1 MQLFKKTNILLNYNN
16 NLPKNMNS
24 ETLVSKYSVTMCF
37 FSRLRL
43 ICKSKALVDN
53 YEIIASLLSNVG
65 CCRLDNEDCIHYS
78 SLDKSQQNALA
89 IVADGMGGHAAGE
102 TASHEAVHSIQ
113 SHYFAKKYF
122 SNPIRT
128 LKNAVIRANTHV
140 YQLAA
145 HNPALSGMGTT
156 ATALAIVNGYA
167 YYAHVGD
174 SRLYLLRNG
183 VMQQLTQDHTLV
195 SQMLRDGLIAK
206 EQALTH
212 PDRNIVTRALGTQ
225 PIVEVDIVKSP
236 IPIQAGDVFV
246 LCSDG
251 LYDLVTDSD
260 IANLVSEYSPTDAC
274 QLLIES
280 ARSAGG
286 YDNISVI
293 ILAMQ
298 STKTKPIKA
307 AITRF

>member
-1 MQLFKKTNILLNYNN
+1 MTLDNRNEFIALGYDWE
-16 NLPKNMNS
+16 NMN
-24 ETLVSKYSVTMCF
+24 LLGY
-37 FSRLRL
+37 LRTIGQPTSL
-43 ICKSKALVDN
+43 IGDYKIDTSL
-53 YEIIASLLSNVG
+53 ASDVG
-65 CCRLDNEDCIHYS
+65 CCRSANEDCIQYS
-78 SLDKSQQNALA
+78 SSDKNQQNILA

-113 SHYFAKKYF
+113 SHYFAKQYF
-122 SNPIRT
+122 NNPVRT
-128 LKNAVIRANTHV
+128 LKNAVIQANTDV

-145 HNPALSGMGTT
+145 HDLELSGMGTT
-156 ATALAIVNGYA
+156 VTALAIANGYA

-195 SQMLRDGLIAK
+195 AQLLRDGLIAK

-225 PIVEVDIVKSP
+225 PIVEVDVVKSP
-236 IPIQAGDVFV
+236 IPIQTGDVFV

-251 LYDLVTDSD
+251 LYDLVMDSD
-260 IANLVSEYSPTDAC
+260 IAKLVTEHNPSDAC
-274 QLLIES
+274 QLLIEA

-293 ILAMQ
+293 ILAVQ
-298 STKTKPIKA
+298 AIKTKPIKA

>member
-1 MQLFKKTNILLNYNN
+1 MNFRSCYIVYINSMSFFRGLMSLNRLYTPLDKYTLLA
-16 NLPKNMNS
+16 
-24 ETLVSKYSVTMCF
+24 
-37 FSRLRL
+37 FSATD
-43 ICKSKALVDN
+43 I
-53 YEIIASLLSNVG
+53 G
-65 CCRLDNEDCIHYS
+65 CCRSHNEDRIQFLVRGS
-78 SLDKSQQNALA
+78 DSQNILA

-102 TASHEAVHSIQ
+102 TASHEAVQSIQ

-128 LKNAVIRANTHV
+128 LKNAVIQANTHI
-140 YQLAA
+140 YRLAA
-145 HNPALSGMGTT
+145 HDPALSGMGTT
-156 ATALAIVNGYA
+156 VTALAIVKGYA

-195 SQMLRDGLIAK
+195 AQMLRDGLIAK

-225 PIVEVDIVKSP
+225 PIVEVDVIKLP
-236 IPIQAGDVFV
+236 ISIQTDDIFM

-260 IANLVSEYSPTDAC
+260 IVKLVSEHNPTDAC
-274 QLLIES
+274 RLLIET

-293 ILAMQ
+293 ILAVQ
-298 STKTKPIKA
+298 TTKKTPIKA

>member
-1 MQLFKKTNILLNYNN
+1 MGFLGYLKTIAQPILPISDY
-16 NLPKNMNS
+16 K
-24 ETLVSKYSVTMCF
+24 
-37 FSRLRL
+37 
-43 ICKSKALVDN
+43 
-53 YEIIASLLSNVG
+53 IIASLASNVG
-65 CCRLDNEDCIHYS
+65 CCRSINEDQIHYS
-78 SLDKSQQNALA
+78 SLDKNWQNILA

-128 LKNAVIRANTHV
+128 LKNAVLQANTHI
-140 YQLAA
+140 YQLAV
-145 HNPALSGMGTT
+145 HDPALSGMGTT
-156 ATALAIVNGYA
+156 VTALAIANGYA

-183 VMQQLTQDHTLV
+183 VTQQLTQDHTLV
-195 SQMLRDGLIAK
+195 AQLLRDGLIAK

-225 PIVEVDIVKSP
+225 PIVEVDVVKSP
-236 IPIQAGDVFV
+236 IPIQIGDIFV

-251 LYDLVTDSD
+251 LYDLVTDTD
-260 IANLVSEYSPTDAC
+260 IAKAVSEHNQSDAC
-274 QLLIES
+274 QLLIEA

-293 ILAMQ
+293 ILAVQ
-298 STKTKPIKA
+298 TTKNKPIKT

>member
-1 MQLFKKTNILLNYNN
+1 MNLLKHLKTICPKTPLIGDYYKITTSLAT
-16 NLPKNMNS
+16 NL
-24 ETLVSKYSVTMCF
+24 
-37 FSRLRL
+37 
-43 ICKSKALVDN
+43 
-53 YEIIASLLSNVG
+53 G
-65 CCRLDNEDCIHYS
+65 CCRANNEDCIHYS
-78 SLDKSQQNALA
+78 SLDKNQQNILA
-89 IVADGMGGHAAGE
+89 IVADGMGGHASGE

-128 LKNAVIRANTHV
+128 LKNAVLQANTHI
-140 YQLAA
+140 YQLAV
-145 HNPALSGMGTT
+145 HDPALSGMGTT
-156 ATALAIVNGYA
+156 VTALAIANGYA

-183 VMQQLTQDHTLV
+183 VTQQLTQDHTLV
-195 SQMLRDGLIAK
+195 AQLLRDGLIAK

-225 PIVEVDIVKSP
+225 PIVEVDVVKSP
-236 IPIQAGDVFV
+236 IPIQIGDIFV

-251 LYDLVTDSD
+251 LYDLVTDTD
-260 IANLVSEYSPTDAC
+260 IAKAVSEHNPSDAC
-274 QLLIES
+274 QLLIEA

-293 ILAMQ
+293 ILAVQ
-298 STKTKPIKA
+298 TTKNKPIKT